1 MLLFLLQLMNLV
13 VFLRHLH
20 LHFIELIYVSF
31 SWWEIQMLC
40 FRPDMNVLKPIT
52 MSFRLS
58 RMKTWCASCIT
69 RWRRWRIWGMK
80 LDVSFLAEMIQGP
93 FAMWHGRMF
102 LKSTTGFWEQHLSK
116 WQCWGG
122 VSKVYPYIHVYIHT
136 VFSCQVAL
144 RNIAVETFGSLAVH
158 MQWYIIY
165 TWSVS
170 WSSKIN
176 KLRLHDAIP
185 RYTQQLW
192 VRWPMQPVQKHKCNN
207 LWVHEWVGFA
217 IHASEPKQ
225 FSRSRI
231 FESSP
236 SVCKVLVWKYM
247 FFLSACAKVLWYLWD
262 HFGMLRGPVW
272 CYVCFGDGIVWM
284 WCARC

>member
-31 SWWEIQMLC
+31 SWWEMQMLC

-52 MSFRLS
+52 MSLRLS

-116 WQCWGG
+116 WRCWGG
-122 VSKVYPYIHVYIHT
+122 VSKVYLYIHVYIHT

-144 RNIAVETFGSLAVH
+144 RNIAVEIFGSLAVH
-158 MQWYIIY
+158 MQWYILEEFLDRAKSTNY
-165 TWSVS
+165 DYMTPYHGTPSNCGWGGQCNQSKSTNATTFGSMNGLVLPSMRQNRNNFLGLVS
-170 WSSKIN
+170 LKV
-176 KLRLHDAIP
+176 P
-185 RYTQQLW
+185 RRF
-192 VRWPMQPVQKHKCNN
+192 VRWSFVYKSNC
-207 LWVHEWVGFA
+207 
-217 IHASEPKQ
+217 AS
-225 FSRSRI
+225 R
-231 FESSP
+231 
-236 SVCKVLVWKYM
+236 
-247 FFLSACAKVLWYLWD
+247 AKPD
-262 HFGMLRGPVW
+262 P
-272 CYVCFGDGIVWM
+272 
-284 WCARC
+284 WCAGLTFNMFADGPG